1 MMVGQEPILHYKN
14 TVHNIQECQGKK
26 IRSILLCII
35 LELYTFWIS
44 SNCVALLVSFCLMS
58 WTSVISFSN
67 SCFRFSV
74 SSWILA
80 APFCSVFNITFSF
93 SSKAYLKYNG
103 NYSYEH
109 SHREKA
115 QAPVK
120 KNLGPH
126 TSGLTKNLYITLGEW
141 LSVAEWLGF
150 GLKEINLSFTRVSQ
164 HCWEFLIHNFVIFKC
179 FCSPE
184 L

>member
-1 MMVGQEPILHYKN
+1 M
-14 TVHNIQECQGKK
+14 
-26 IRSILLCII
+26 
-35 LELYTFWIS
+35 ELYTFWIS

-93 SSKAYLKYNG
+93 SSKAYLKYKG
-103 NYSYEH
+103 NCSYKH
-109 SHREKA
+109 SHWQQA

-120 KNLGPH
+120 KCFGAPH
-126 TSGLTKNLYITLGEW
+126 KGWTTKNLCIKSVDW
-141 LSVAEWLGF
+141 LSVAEWFGF
-150 GLKEINLSFTRVSQ
+150 SLKDII
-164 HCWEFLIHNFVIFKC
+164 FLYLYYPYHYVISKFSK
-179 FCSPE
+179 
-184 L
+184 LWKR